1 MRANVYLVNENVY
14 GFTKTCMHCNEDT
27 DFILDETE
35 YQRLIIN
42 NEYIQDVFPLLG
54 KEEREMMISGTH
66 PKCWIEMFGSE
77 DDYSEYEEGENNE

>member
-1 MRANVYLVNENVY
+1 
-14 GFTKTCMHCNEDT
+14 MHCNEDT

-77 DDYSEYEEGENNE
+77 DDYLEYEEGENNE